1 MKKQETQL
9 KLNQEQLQIAI
20 QEQVSEPGGLNN
32 VYEMLINSLMYCERK
47 AYLSEQKDVNN
58 KANGYR
64 QVTKSGI
71 GSKLSLQIP
80 RDRLGVFKPV
90 IMGLI
95 NDQEEKIKD
104 LCFNLYGKGLTTRQI
119 EKVIQDIYGGGYSK
133 SSVSRIT
140 TDFTELV
147 EQWRTRPLESKYLVV
162 YIDAFHQKVRRDV
175 VNSEAFYIMLG
186 LKEDYTRE
194 VLSVINMPQES
205 AIGWEMNLRE
215 LQQRGV
221 EQVGL
226 FVSDDLSGIGQAI
239 GKVYSQSSQQ
249 SCILHFQRNINSH
262 IRKTDRALFSQELK
276 QVFDPDNK
284 DYTANKA
291 IDNFKQVMLNWSDKY
306 PGLNR
311 YRQKPDLHKYFTYLD
326 YDYRIRRMIYTTNW
340 IERLNKSFRRT
351 LKMRNAL
358 PNIQS
363 VITLIGFVAMEME
376 QGTYSYPITNFKFDK
391 HLKTQLEVNSGKPTS
406 F

>member
-47 AYLSEQKDVNN
+47 AYLSDRKDVKN

-140 TDFTELV
+140 ADFTELV
-147 EQWRTRPLESKYLVV
+147 EQWRTRPLDSKYLVV

-226 FVSDDLSGIGQAI
+226 FVI
-239 GKVYSQSSQQ
+239 
-249 SCILHFQRNINSH
+249 
-262 IRKTDRALFSQELK
+262 
-276 QVFDPDNK
+276 
-284 DYTANKA
+284 
-291 IDNFKQVMLNWSDKY
+291 
-306 PGLNR
+306 
-311 YRQKPDLHKYFTYLD
+311 
-326 YDYRIRRMIYTTNW
+326 
-340 IERLNKSFRRT
+340 
-351 LKMRNAL
+351 
-358 PNIQS
+358 
-363 VITLIGFVAMEME
+363 
-376 QGTYSYPITNFKFDK
+376 
-391 HLKTQLEVNSGKPTS
+391 
-406 F
+406 

>member
-9 KLNQEQLQIAI
+9 KLSQEQLQIAI
-20 QEQVSEPGGLNN
+20 QEQISEPEGLNS
-32 VYEMLINSLMYCERK
+32 VYEMLINSLMYCERE
-47 AYLSEQKDVNN
+47 AYLNEQPEGKN
-58 KANGYR
+58 KANGFR
-64 QVTKSGI
+64 QVSKSGI
-71 GSKLSLQIP
+71 GNKLSLQIP

-119 EKVIQDIYGGGYSK
+119 ENVIQDIYGGGYSK

-140 TDFTELV
+140 TDFSELI
-147 EQWRTRPLESKYLVV
+147 EQWRLRPLSSKYLVV

-175 VNSEAFYIMLG
+175 VNNEAFYIMLG
-186 LKEDYTRE
+186 LREDYTRE

-205 AIGWEMNLRE
+205 AQGWEMNLRD
-215 LQQRGV
+215 LKLRGV

-226 FVSDDLSGIGQAI
+226 FVCDDLTGINKAI

-249 SCILHFQRNINSH
+249 SCILHFQKNINNH
-262 IRKTDRALFSQELK
+262 IRKTDRLSFSQELK

-284 DYTANKA
+284 DYNTNQA
-291 IDNFKQVMLNWSDKY
+291 ITNFKQVMRNWSDKY
-306 PGLNR
+306 PALKR
-311 YRQKPDLHKYFTYLD
+311 YSAKMDLHKYFTYLQ

-363 VITLIGFVAMEME
+363 AITLIGFVSMEME
-376 QGTYSYPITNFKFDK
+376 QGTYSYPISNFKFDK
-391 HLKTQLEVNSGKPTS
+391 KLKSQIEVNSGKPTY